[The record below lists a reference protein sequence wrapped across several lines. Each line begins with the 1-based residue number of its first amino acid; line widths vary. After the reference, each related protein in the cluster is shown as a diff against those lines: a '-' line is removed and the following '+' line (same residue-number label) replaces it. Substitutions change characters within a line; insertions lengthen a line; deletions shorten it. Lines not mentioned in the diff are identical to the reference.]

1 MMKMIIIERLLI
13 VQLLLFLSLALDTS
27 ANTAPIALSELIVVD
42 SSSSSIVVRLRGYDQ
57 AVNNVSESK
66 MLIEYSHYS

>member
-1 MMKMIIIERLLI
+1 MIMMKTVERILI

-57 AVNNVSESK
+57 AVNNVSEPK
-66 MLIEYSHYS
+66 ML